1 MTITQDLIPFGA
13 LLKREL
19 VVHLRRRSSGSG
31 LIVLVGLAI
40 GGIWIMTM
48 TPFPRGMASMMFS
61 GGLYIAYFVSLLL
74 VPTVAAVSIASERQ
88 NQTLDLLQLTLLRAS
103 GIVIAKMLN
112 AVGYFL
118 LLCIGVLPVFGV
130 VFFYVGVEI
139 AQFLQGVAIILA
151 STLAHAAIGVAAS
164 ASQRSPMRAIVRGL
178 ALTLFWSSGLFIG
191 LLGIA
196 LTTMSITTPS
206 GPGFFSAIFV
216 SLSSCVPWF
225 ALASMLTM
233 GMAPPGLGLSSM
245 PVVAVAY
252 QLVIFVLALLYA
264 TFAFRRASRRNPPA
278 DVAPLSLGRKSGKG
292 ATRWISDR
300 ANPIYVK
307 EHRTGF
313 LAMSNVRWLPR
324 IRVTYIVFG
333 AAFLIVALAI
343 LQTGDFRI
351 SLVSMVPIL
360 SLPLALIAPAV
371 AAASLVRE
379 RTTVTYELLS
389 TSLVTPRQIVFG
401 HTLAGV
407 QGLITLQW
415 AAIVGL
421 TLACICCGGFWDV
434 EVGRFASNLIICM
447 LQFPVLVAIGAW
459 AGVLASTVS
468 RAIVLSYA
476 VAGIYALLPGIF
488 TVLLEIFFYP
498 SNPGPIL
505 LPDSVRDFFDSLFLV
520 IGSPF
525 MTNTF
530 ERPSTYGVVEHDVL
544 RFWNL
549 AVHFVIWAPIA
560 LLAARILARSRLNES
575 RLQNL
580 LNRTIL
586 PKEF

>member
-1 MTITQDLIPFGA
+1 MNIAQDLIPFGA

-40 GGIWIMTM
+40 GGIWLMTM
-48 TPFPRGMASMMFS
+48 APFPRGLASMVFS
-61 GGLYIAYFVSLLL
+61 GGLYIGYFVSFLL

-88 NQTLDLLQLTLLRAS
+88 NQTIDLLQLTLLRAS

-233 GMAPPGLGLSSM
+233 GMAPPGMGMTFL
-245 PVVAVAY
+245 PVTAVTY
-252 QLVIFVLALLYA
+252 QLVIFVLALVYA

-300 ANPIYVK
+300 ANPIFVK
-307 EHRTGF
+307 EYRTGF
-313 LAMSNVRWLPR
+313 LAMRNVRWLPR
-324 IRVTYIVFG
+324 MRATYIVFG
-333 AAFLIVALAI
+333 AAFVITAIYIFRSGDMSISVGLLTLAL
-343 LQTGDFRI
+343 
-351 SLVSMVPIL
+351 SV
-360 SLPLALIAPAV
+360 PLAVIAPTV

-379 RTTVTYELLS
+379 RTAPTFELLNTTLI
-389 TSLVTPRQIVFG
+389 TSSEIVVG
-401 HTLAGV
+401 HVFAAI
-407 QGLITLQW
+407 QGLFGVLFAYI
-415 AAIVGL
+415 IGIG
-421 TLACICCGGFWDV
+421 LACIV
-434 EVGRFASNLIICM
+434 VGAHSRDDMTMVMYGLFYCM
-447 LQFPVLVAIGAW
+447 LQFPILVAIGAW

-468 RAIVLSYA
+468 RAVILAYA
-476 VAGIYALLPGIF
+476 AAAAYACLPGII
-488 TVLLEIFFYP
+488 TV
-498 SNPGPIL
+498 GMIL
-505 LPDSVRDFFDSLFLV
+505 LFSPTLSYTQLPRELREASELMQWILSPPLLV
-520 IGSPF
+520 TIDRGF
-525 MTNTF
+525 TNPTNA
-530 ERPSTYGVVEHDVL
+530 VV
-544 RFWNL
+544 WNL
-549 AVHFVIWAPIA
+549 LIHALIWIPITF
-560 LLAARILARSRLNES
+560 LAARILARSRLNES

-580 LNRTIL
+580 LNRTLL